1 VSPTI
6 SHRIIVNPAAARGKA
21 AAAIPEVRRRLDAA
35 GLSYELFATAGPED
49 AVSLAHDAA
58 RAGVGVVVAMGGDG
72 ILNEVL
78 NGLMRA
84 REEGHADTALG
95 LIPVGRGNDFAY
107 GLDLPTDLAAACAL
121 LAAGRRRRIDVGL
134 ATGWGTGGRRFFG
147 NGLGMGFD
155 AAVNAAAMRITWLS
169 GFASYAVAAFTT
181 IMFYFKAPL
190 LRLEFAG
197 FTSETRCLLVTA
209 MLGKRLGGGFQMAP
223 DAMNDDGL
231 FDLCIGQERSRRG
244 IFRSLPLFMQGKQF
258 KSPGIIGGRTA
269 AFKVT
274 ALEGRLMVH
283 ADGETLCTDGTQL
296 EVSLL
301 PGAIELVG

>member
-1 VSPTI
+1 VTPAI

-21 AAAIPEVRRRLDAA
+21 ASAIPEIRGRLDAA
-35 GLSYELFATAGPED
+35 GLDYELFATAGPED
-49 AVSLAHDAA
+49 AVSLARDAA
-58 RAGVGVVVAMGGDG
+58 RSGVGVVVAVGGDG

-78 NGLMRA
+78 NGLMQA
-84 REEGHADTALG
+84 REEGHAGTALG
-95 LIPVGRGNDFAY
+95 LIAVGRGNDFAY
-107 GLDLPTDLAAACAL
+107 GLGLPTSLDAACAV
-121 LAAGRRRRIDVGL
+121 LAAGHRRRIDVGL
-134 ATGWGTGGRRFFG
+134 AKGSGAGGGRYFG

-181 IMFYFKAPL
+181 ILFYFKAPL

-197 FTSETRCLLVTA
+197 FSLETRCLLVTA

-223 DAMNDDGL
+223 DALNDDGL
-231 FDLCIGQERSRRG
+231 FDLCIGQERTRRG
-244 IFRSLPLFMQGKQF
+244 IFRVLPLFLRGRQF
-258 KSPGIIGGRTA
+258 SSPGIIGGRTA
-269 AFKVT
+269 EFKVT
-274 ALEGRLMVH
+274 ALEGRLIVH
-283 ADGETLCTDGTQL
+283 ADGETLCTDGTRL